1 MQPLDPSGVYPD
13 DEVVDALT
21 ARSGTRQLAY
31 RYDRLDRSR
40 NYLGPLDNVLGGSVA
55 NNALATIKRTAR
67 LTLRETGALNY
78 LSDLV
83 RPYARLTMPDGGF
96 VEWPLGTFSLAT
108 PDRGLSAVGVVTRD
122 VEAYDLLS
130 TLNDDRVLD
139 RYSIASGTAYTTA
152 AESVISGAGLA
163 SAVTPSALT
172 LPAAMEW
179 EPGTS
184 KLRIV
189 NDLFSAINYQSAT
202 ADELGVIVGR
212 PYQSPTV
219 RSIEYTYA
227 DGSASV
233 RRGAARQTLDLF
245 AVPNVWVLVKS
256 DPDQAALVS
265 TYTNDDPLSP
275 TSTVS
280 RGRSIVDFRTEQDA
294 ADQSTLDAKA
304 ARLAFEA
311 SQVFEA
317 VAFDT
322 AAMPMHGDADMLRLE
337 VPGLAI
343 SARYVEQTWALPLAT
358 GAMMS
363 HKARRVVSV

>member
-13 DEVVDALT
+13 AEVVDALV
-21 ARSGTRQLAY
+21 ARNGARRLTY
-31 RYDRLDRSR
+31 RYDRLSRSR
-40 NYLGPLDNVLGGSVA
+40 SYLGPLDNVLGGSVA

-67 LTLRETGALNY
+67 FTLTEAGALNY

-83 RPYARLTMPDGGF
+83 RPYARLSMPDGGF
-96 VEWPLGTFSLAT
+96 VEWPLGTFSLST
-108 PDRGLSAVGVVTRD
+108 PDRLLSTADVVTRD

-130 TLNDDRVLD
+130 TLNDDKVLD

-152 AESVISGAGLA
+152 LAAVISGAGLSHA
-163 SAVTPSALT
+163 ITPSALT
-172 LPAAMEW
+172 LPAAAEW

-189 NDLFSAINYQSAT
+189 NDLLSAINYESAT
-202 ADELGVIVGR
+202 ADELGVIVCR

-219 RSIEYTYA
+219 RAIEYTYA
-227 DGSASV
+227 DGAASV
-233 RRGAARQTLDLF
+233 RRGTARQTVDLF

-256 DPDQAALVS
+256 EPDQAALVS

-294 ADQSTLDAKA
+294 ANQATLDAKA

-317 VAFDT
+317 VTFDT
-322 AAMPMHGDADMLRLE
+322 AAMPMHGNADMLRLE
-337 VPGLAI
+337 LPGLAI
-343 SARYVEQTWALPLAT
+343 SARYVEQSWSLPLKT
-358 GAMMS
+358 GAAMS
-363 HKARRVVSV
+363 HKARRVVTV

>member
-13 DEVVDALT
+13 AEVVDALV
-21 ARSGTRQLAY
+21 ARGGARRLVY
-31 RYDRLDRSR
+31 RYDRLDAAR

-67 LTLRETGALNY
+67 FAMRETGELNY

-83 RPYARLTMPDGGF
+83 RPYARLSMPDGGF
-96 VEWPLGTFSLAT
+96 VEWSLGTFSLAT
-108 PDRGLSAVGVVTRD
+108 PDRDLDAVGVVRRE
-122 VEAYDLLS
+122 VEAYDLLVV
-130 TLNDDRVLD
+130 LNDDRVLD
-139 RYSIASGTAYTTA
+139 RYSIASGTAYTSA
-152 AESVISGAGLA
+152 VESVISGAGLA
-163 SAVTPSALT
+163 HAVTPSALT

-189 NDLFSAINYQSAT
+189 GDLLAAINYGSAT
-202 ADELGVIVGR
+202 ADELGVIVCR
-212 PYQSPTV
+212 PYQSPTT
-219 RSIEYTYA
+219 RAIEYTYA

-256 DPDQAALVS
+256 EPDQAALIS
-265 TYTNDDPLSP
+265 TYTNADPLSP

-317 VAFDT
+317 VTFDT

-337 VPGLAI
+337 LPGLAV
-343 SARYVEQTWALPLAT
+343 SARYVEQTWSLPLET
-358 GAMMS
+358 GATMK